1 MELLKNEE
9 DRKKHWERVI
19 AQLRE
24 EEQRTDARNEER
36 IVRYLE
42 KALVEESRKFAKFF
56 IWKEGGKNY
65 GRFGRFFLPDYIEKN
80 EKKVFGKKK
89 KKTYGTIFQHP
100 KPPIGE

>member
-42 KALVEESRKFAKFF
+42 KVLVEESRKFAKFF
-56 IWKEGGKNY
+56 
-65 GRFGRFFLPDYIEKN
+65 F
-80 EKKVFGKKK
+80 
-89 KKTYGTIFQHP
+89 
-100 KPPIGE
+100 